1 MPQHRERSGTGADA
15 ETIHIVDAFNQLLSR
30 MKVLDDSRQEFV
42 SNVSHELKTPLT
54 SMKVLADSL
63 LAQPDAP
70 AEMYREFLQDITAE
84 IDRENQIITDLLS
97 LVKMDKKAVDLNVSA
112 VNINELTELICKR
125 LRPIARKKDVEVELT
140 SLRPV
145 VAEVDEVKMTLI
157 ISNLVENAIKYNKEH
172 GSVKITLDAD
182 HQVFTLEVKDTGIG
196 IPQDSLDKIYERFY
210 RVDKSHSREIGGT
223 GLGLA
228 ITKNAVLMHRGSITV
243 SYLEGGAAYFV
254 ADHVK
259 AAKKAAFI
267 HVDYEKAGY
276 TRALDKDCYLAF
288 DKIFTVSDEV
298 REAFLKAYPELPDKT
313 EVFHNILNKEEI
325 VRRAEEGEGFTD
337 GFTGMRL
344 LSVGR
349 LTAQKAFEV
358 SVDAMKRLKDA
369 GKNVRWYVL
378 GEGDQRKKLQE
389 QIDALGLTE
398 DFILYGTV
406 NNPYPFMKQADIYV
420 HASRFEGKSIAIQE
434 AQILGK
440 PMVVSDFSRG
450 VNI

>member
-1 MPQHRERSGTGADA
+1 MIITVYRILFVINTLGQAGA
-15 ETIHIVDAFNQLLSR
+15 ETA
-30 MKVLDDSRQEFV
+30 
-42 SNVSHELKTPLT
+42 
-54 SMKVLADSL
+54 
-63 LAQPDAP
+63 
-70 AEMYREFLQDITAE
+70 
-84 IDRENQIITDLLS
+84 LLS
-97 LVKMDKKAVDLNVSA
+97 LLQMLAREKGEARYEISLYVLTGQGEMASRLPADVRLLNKKYREESVLTAKGRKYLKKTVLKAMFTRATVVKLFPYLVKNTCAMLGK
-112 VNINELTELICKR
+112 KR
-125 LRPIARKKDVEVELT
+125 LLP
-140 SLRPV
+140 
-145 VAEVDEVKMTLI
+145 
-157 ISNLVENAIKYNKEH
+157 
-172 GSVKITLDAD
+172 
-182 HQVFTLEVKDTGIG
+182 
-196 IPQDSLDKIYERFY
+196 DKLLW
-210 RVDKSHSREIGGT
+210 RVLSDGGMV
-223 GLGLA
+223 LPEEYDLA
-228 ITKNAVLMHRGSITV
+228 V

-378 GEGDQRKKLQE
+378 GEGNQRKKLQE
-389 QIDALGLTE
+389 QIDVLGLTE
-398 DFILYGTV
+398 DFILYGAV

-440 PMVVSDFSRG
+440 PMVVSDCSGNREQVCHGRDGLMCGLTPESLAENIMLLLEDEALRG
-450 VNI
+450 KLGAAAAKKNADAAEEIQKLLSMLKG

>member
-1 MPQHRERSGTGADA
+1 MIITVYRILFVINTLGQAGA
-15 ETIHIVDAFNQLLSR
+15 ETA
-30 MKVLDDSRQEFV
+30 
-42 SNVSHELKTPLT
+42 
-54 SMKVLADSL
+54 
-63 LAQPDAP
+63 
-70 AEMYREFLQDITAE
+70 
-84 IDRENQIITDLLS
+84 LLS
-97 LVKMDKKAVDLNVSA
+97 LLQTLAREKGEARYEISLYVLTGQGEMVSRLPADVRLLNKKYREESVLTAKGRKYLKKTVLKAMFTRATVVKLFPYLVKNTCAMLGK
-112 VNINELTELICKR
+112 KR
-125 LRPIARKKDVEVELT
+125 LLP
-140 SLRPV
+140 
-145 VAEVDEVKMTLI
+145 
-157 ISNLVENAIKYNKEH
+157 
-172 GSVKITLDAD
+172 
-182 HQVFTLEVKDTGIG
+182 
-196 IPQDSLDKIYERFY
+196 DKLLW
-210 RVDKSHSREIGGT
+210 RVLSDGGMV
-223 GLGLA
+223 LPEEYDLA
-228 ITKNAVLMHRGSITV
+228 V

-267 HVDYEKAGY
+267 HVDYEKACY

-313 EVFHNILNKEEI
+313 EVFHNILNKGEI

-398 DFILYGTV
+398 DFILYGAV

-440 PMVVSDFSRG
+440 PMVVSDCSGNREQVCHGKDGLMCGLTPDSLAENIMLLLEDEALRG
-450 VNI
+450 KLGAAAAKKNADAAEEIQKLLSMLKG

>member
-1 MPQHRERSGTGADA
+1 MIITVYRILFVINTLGQAGA
-15 ETIHIVDAFNQLLSR
+15 ETA
-30 MKVLDDSRQEFV
+30 
-42 SNVSHELKTPLT
+42 
-54 SMKVLADSL
+54 
-63 LAQPDAP
+63 
-70 AEMYREFLQDITAE
+70 
-84 IDRENQIITDLLS
+84 LLS
-97 LVKMDKKAVDLNVSA
+97 LLQTLAREKGEARYEISLYVLTGQGEMASRLPADVRLLNKKYREESVLTAKGRKYLKKTVLKAMFTRGTVVKLFPYLVKNTCAMLGK
-112 VNINELTELICKR
+112 KR
-125 LRPIARKKDVEVELT
+125 LLP
-140 SLRPV
+140 
-145 VAEVDEVKMTLI
+145 
-157 ISNLVENAIKYNKEH
+157 
-172 GSVKITLDAD
+172 
-182 HQVFTLEVKDTGIG
+182 
-196 IPQDSLDKIYERFY
+196 DKLLW
-210 RVDKSHSREIGGT
+210 RVLSDGGMV
-223 GLGLA
+223 LPEEYDLA
-228 ITKNAVLMHRGSITV
+228 V

-298 REAFLKAYPELPDKT
+298 REAFLKAYPELPEKT

-337 GFTGMRL
+337 GFTGIRL

-358 SVDAMKRLKDA
+358 SVDAMKRLKDV

-398 DFILYGTV
+398 DFILYGAV

-440 PMVVSDFSRG
+440 PMVVSDCSGNREQVCHGKDGLMCGLTPESLAENIMLLLEDEALRG
-450 VNI
+450 KLGAAAAKKNADAAEEIQKLLSMLKG

>member
-1 MPQHRERSGTGADA
+1 MIITVYRILFVINTLGQAGA
-15 ETIHIVDAFNQLLSR
+15 ETA
-30 MKVLDDSRQEFV
+30 
-42 SNVSHELKTPLT
+42 
-54 SMKVLADSL
+54 
-63 LAQPDAP
+63 
-70 AEMYREFLQDITAE
+70 
-84 IDRENQIITDLLS
+84 LLS
-97 LVKMDKKAVDLNVSA
+97 LLQTLAREKGEARYEISLYVLTGQGEMASRLPADVRLLNKKYREESVLTAKGRKYLKKTVLKAMFTRGTVVKLLPYLVKNTCTMLGK
-112 VNINELTELICKR
+112 KR
-125 LRPIARKKDVEVELT
+125 LLP
-140 SLRPV
+140 
-145 VAEVDEVKMTLI
+145 
-157 ISNLVENAIKYNKEH
+157 
-172 GSVKITLDAD
+172 
-182 HQVFTLEVKDTGIG
+182 
-196 IPQDSLDKIYERFY
+196 DKLLW
-210 RVDKSHSREIGGT
+210 RVLSDGGMV
-223 GLGLA
+223 LPEEYDLA
-228 ITKNAVLMHRGSITV
+228 V

-276 TRALDKDCYLAF
+276 TRTLDKDCYLKF

-337 GFTGMRL
+337 GFTGIRL

-398 DFILYGTV
+398 DFILYGAV

-440 PMVVSDFSRG
+440 PMVVSDCSGNREQVCHGRDGLMCGLTPESLAENIMLLLEDEALRG
-450 VNI
+450 KLGAAAAKKNADAAEEIQKLLSMLKG

>member
-1 MPQHRERSGTGADA
+1 MIITVYRILFVINTLGQAGA
-15 ETIHIVDAFNQLLSR
+15 ETA
-30 MKVLDDSRQEFV
+30 
-42 SNVSHELKTPLT
+42 
-54 SMKVLADSL
+54 
-63 LAQPDAP
+63 
-70 AEMYREFLQDITAE
+70 
-84 IDRENQIITDLLS
+84 LLS
-97 LVKMDKKAVDLNVSA
+97 LLQTLAREKGEARYEISLYVLTGQGEMASRLPADVRLLNKKYREESVLTAKGRKYLKKTVLKAMFTRATVVKLFPYLVKNTCAMLGK
-112 VNINELTELICKR
+112 KR
-125 LRPIARKKDVEVELT
+125 LLP
-140 SLRPV
+140 
-145 VAEVDEVKMTLI
+145 
-157 ISNLVENAIKYNKEH
+157 
-172 GSVKITLDAD
+172 
-182 HQVFTLEVKDTGIG
+182 
-196 IPQDSLDKIYERFY
+196 DKLLW
-210 RVDKSHSREIGGT
+210 RVLSDGGMV
-223 GLGLA
+223 LPEEYDLA
-228 ITKNAVLMHRGSITV
+228 V

-298 REAFLKAYPELPDKT
+298 REAFLKAYPELPDKA

-358 SVDAMKRLKDA
+358 SVDSMKRLKDA

-398 DFILYGTV
+398 DFILYGAV

-440 PMVVSDFSRG
+440 PMVVSDCSGNREQVCHG
-450 VNI
+450 KDGLMCGLTPDSLAENIMLLLEDEALRRKLGAAAAKKNADAAEEIQKLLSMLKG

>member
-1 MPQHRERSGTGADA
+1 MIITVYRILFVINTLGQAGA
-15 ETIHIVDAFNQLLSR
+15 ETA
-30 MKVLDDSRQEFV
+30 
-42 SNVSHELKTPLT
+42 
-54 SMKVLADSL
+54 
-63 LAQPDAP
+63 
-70 AEMYREFLQDITAE
+70 
-84 IDRENQIITDLLS
+84 LLS
-97 LVKMDKKAVDLNVSA
+97 LLQTLAREKGEARYEISLYVLTGQGEMASRLPADVRLLNKKYREESVLTAKGRKYLKKTVLKAMFTRGTVVKLFPYLVKNTCAMLGK
-112 VNINELTELICKR
+112 KR
-125 LRPIARKKDVEVELT
+125 LLP
-140 SLRPV
+140 
-145 VAEVDEVKMTLI
+145 
-157 ISNLVENAIKYNKEH
+157 
-172 GSVKITLDAD
+172 
-182 HQVFTLEVKDTGIG
+182 
-196 IPQDSLDKIYERFY
+196 DKLLW
-210 RVDKSHSREIGGT
+210 RVLSDGGMV
-223 GLGLA
+223 LPEEYDLA
-228 ITKNAVLMHRGSITV
+228 V

-267 HVDYEKAGY
+267 HVDYEKTGY

-298 REAFLKAYPELPDKT
+298 REAFLKAYQELPDKT

-389 QIDALGLTE
+389 QIDVLGLTE
-398 DFILYGTV
+398 DFILYGAV

-440 PMVVSDFSRG
+440 PMVVSDCSGNREQVCHGKDGLMCGLTPDSLAENIMLLLEDEALRG
-450 VNI
+450 KLGAAAAKKNADAAEEIQKLLSMLKG

>member
-1 MPQHRERSGTGADA
+1 MIITVYRILFVINTLGQAGA
-15 ETIHIVDAFNQLLSR
+15 ETA
-30 MKVLDDSRQEFV
+30 
-42 SNVSHELKTPLT
+42 
-54 SMKVLADSL
+54 
-63 LAQPDAP
+63 
-70 AEMYREFLQDITAE
+70 
-84 IDRENQIITDLLS
+84 LLS
-97 LVKMDKKAVDLNVSA
+97 LLQTLAREKGEARYEISLYVLTGQGEMASRLPADVRLLNKKYREESVLTAKGRKYLKKTVLKAMFTRATVVKLFPYL
-112 VNINELTELICKR
+112 VNNTCAMLGKKR
-125 LRPIARKKDVEVELT
+125 LLP
-140 SLRPV
+140 
-145 VAEVDEVKMTLI
+145 
-157 ISNLVENAIKYNKEH
+157 
-172 GSVKITLDAD
+172 
-182 HQVFTLEVKDTGIG
+182 
-196 IPQDSLDKIYERFY
+196 DKLLW
-210 RVDKSHSREIGGT
+210 RVLSDGGMV
-223 GLGLA
+223 LPEEYDLA
-228 ITKNAVLMHRGSITV
+228 V

-398 DFILYGTV
+398 DFILYGAV

-440 PMVVSDFSRG
+440 PMVVSDCSGNREQVCHG
-450 VNI
+450 KDGLMCGLTPDSLAENIMLLLEDEALRRKLGAAAAKKNADAAEEIQKLLSMLKG

>member
-1 MPQHRERSGTGADA
+1 MIITVYRILFVINTLGQAGA
-15 ETIHIVDAFNQLLSR
+15 ETA
-30 MKVLDDSRQEFV
+30 
-42 SNVSHELKTPLT
+42 
-54 SMKVLADSL
+54 
-63 LAQPDAP
+63 
-70 AEMYREFLQDITAE
+70 
-84 IDRENQIITDLLS
+84 LLS
-97 LVKMDKKAVDLNVSA
+97 LLQMLAREKGEARYEISLYVLTGQGEMASRLPADVRLLNKKYREESVLTAKGRKYLKKTVLKAMFTRATVVKLFPYLVKNTCAMLGK
-112 VNINELTELICKR
+112 KR
-125 LRPIARKKDVEVELT
+125 LLP
-140 SLRPV
+140 
-145 VAEVDEVKMTLI
+145 
-157 ISNLVENAIKYNKEH
+157 
-172 GSVKITLDAD
+172 
-182 HQVFTLEVKDTGIG
+182 
-196 IPQDSLDKIYERFY
+196 DKLLW
-210 RVDKSHSREIGGT
+210 RVLSDGGMV
-223 GLGLA
+223 LPEEYDLA
-228 ITKNAVLMHRGSITV
+228 V

-325 VRRAEEGEGFTD
+325 VRRAEEGEDFTD

-398 DFILYGTV
+398 DFILYGAV

-440 PMVVSDFSRG
+440 PMVVSDCSGNREQVCHG
-450 VNI
+450 RDGLMCGLTPESLAKNIMLLLEDEVLRRKLGTAAAEKNADAAEEIQKLLSMLKG

>member
-1 MPQHRERSGTGADA
+1 MIITVYRILFVINTLGQAGA
-15 ETIHIVDAFNQLLSR
+15 ETA
-30 MKVLDDSRQEFV
+30 
-42 SNVSHELKTPLT
+42 
-54 SMKVLADSL
+54 
-63 LAQPDAP
+63 
-70 AEMYREFLQDITAE
+70 
-84 IDRENQIITDLLS
+84 LLS
-97 LVKMDKKAVDLNVSA
+97 LLQTLAREKGEARYEISLYVLTGQGEMVSRLPADVRLLNKKYREESVLTAKGRKYLKKTVLKAMFTRATVVKLFPYLVKNTCAMLGK
-112 VNINELTELICKR
+112 KR
-125 LRPIARKKDVEVELT
+125 LLP
-140 SLRPV
+140 
-145 VAEVDEVKMTLI
+145 
-157 ISNLVENAIKYNKEH
+157 
-172 GSVKITLDAD
+172 
-182 HQVFTLEVKDTGIG
+182 
-196 IPQDSLDKIYERFY
+196 DKLLW
-210 RVDKSHSREIGGT
+210 RVLSDGGMV
-223 GLGLA
+223 LPEEYDLA
-228 ITKNAVLMHRGSITV
+228 V

-398 DFILYGTV
+398 DFILYGAV

-440 PMVVSDFSRG
+440 PMVVSDCSGNREQVCHG
-450 VNI
+450 KDGLMCGLTPDSLAENIMLLLEDEALRRKLGAAAAKKNADAAEEIQKLLSMLKG

>member
-1 MPQHRERSGTGADA
+1 MIITVYRILFVINTLGQAGA
-15 ETIHIVDAFNQLLSR
+15 ETA
-30 MKVLDDSRQEFV
+30 
-42 SNVSHELKTPLT
+42 
-54 SMKVLADSL
+54 
-63 LAQPDAP
+63 
-70 AEMYREFLQDITAE
+70 
-84 IDRENQIITDLLS
+84 LLS
-97 LVKMDKKAVDLNVSA
+97 LLQTLAREKGEARYEISLYVLTGQGEMASRLPADVRLLNKKYREESVLTAKGRKYLKKTVLKAMFTRGTVVKLFPYLVKNTCAMLGK
-112 VNINELTELICKR
+112 KR
-125 LRPIARKKDVEVELT
+125 LLP
-140 SLRPV
+140 
-145 VAEVDEVKMTLI
+145 
-157 ISNLVENAIKYNKEH
+157 
-172 GSVKITLDAD
+172 
-182 HQVFTLEVKDTGIG
+182 
-196 IPQDSLDKIYERFY
+196 DKLLW
-210 RVDKSHSREIGGT
+210 RVLSDGGMV
-223 GLGLA
+223 LPEEYDLA
-228 ITKNAVLMHRGSITV
+228 V

-378 GEGDQRKKLQE
+378 GEGDQHKRLQE

-398 DFILYGTV
+398 DFILYGAV

-440 PMVVSDFSRG
+440 PMVVSDCSGNREQVCHGRDGLMCGLTPDSLAENIMLLLEDEALRG
-450 VNI
+450 KLGAAAAKKNADAAEEIQKLLSILKG

>member
-1 MPQHRERSGTGADA
+1 MIITVYRILFVINTLGQAGA
-15 ETIHIVDAFNQLLSR
+15 ETA
-30 MKVLDDSRQEFV
+30 
-42 SNVSHELKTPLT
+42 
-54 SMKVLADSL
+54 
-63 LAQPDAP
+63 
-70 AEMYREFLQDITAE
+70 
-84 IDRENQIITDLLS
+84 LLS
-97 LVKMDKKAVDLNVSA
+97 LLQTLAREKGEARYEISLYVLTGQGEMASRLPADVRLLNKKYREESVLTAKGRKYLKKTVLKAMFTRGTVVKLFPYLVKNTCAMLGK
-112 VNINELTELICKR
+112 KR
-125 LRPIARKKDVEVELT
+125 LLP
-140 SLRPV
+140 
-145 VAEVDEVKMTLI
+145 
-157 ISNLVENAIKYNKEH
+157 
-172 GSVKITLDAD
+172 
-182 HQVFTLEVKDTGIG
+182 
-196 IPQDSLDKIYERFY
+196 DKLLWRILS
-210 RVDKSHSREIGGT
+210 DGGMV
-223 GLGLA
+223 LPEEYDLA
-228 ITKNAVLMHRGSITV
+228 V

-398 DFILYGTV
+398 DFILYGAV

-440 PMVVSDFSRG
+440 PMVVSDCSGNREQVCHG
-450 VNI
+450 KDGLMCGLTPDSLAENIMLLLEDEALRRKLGAAAAKKNADAAEEIQKLLSMLKG

>member
-1 MPQHRERSGTGADA
+1 MIITVYRILFVINTLGQAGA
-15 ETIHIVDAFNQLLSR
+15 ETA
-30 MKVLDDSRQEFV
+30 
-42 SNVSHELKTPLT
+42 
-54 SMKVLADSL
+54 
-63 LAQPDAP
+63 
-70 AEMYREFLQDITAE
+70 
-84 IDRENQIITDLLS
+84 LLS
-97 LVKMDKKAVDLNVSA
+97 LLQTLAREKGEARYEISLYVLTGQGEMVSRLPADVRLLNKKYREESVLTAKGRKYLKKTVLKAMFTRGTVVKLFPYLVKNTCAMLGK
-112 VNINELTELICKR
+112 KR
-125 LRPIARKKDVEVELT
+125 LLP
-140 SLRPV
+140 
-145 VAEVDEVKMTLI
+145 
-157 ISNLVENAIKYNKEH
+157 
-172 GSVKITLDAD
+172 
-182 HQVFTLEVKDTGIG
+182 
-196 IPQDSLDKIYERFY
+196 DKLLW
-210 RVDKSHSREIGGT
+210 RVLSDGGMV
-223 GLGLA
+223 LPEEYDLA
-228 ITKNAVLMHRGSITV
+228 V

-398 DFILYGTV
+398 DFILYGAV

-440 PMVVSDFSRG
+440 PMVVSDCSGNREQVCHGKDGLMCGLTPDSLAENIMLLLEDETLRG
-450 VNI
+450 KLGAAAAKKNANAAEEIQKLLSMLKG

>member
-1 MPQHRERSGTGADA
+1 MTAKVYKILFVINTLGQAGA
-15 ETIHIVDAFNQLLSR
+15 ETA
-30 MKVLDDSRQEFV
+30 
-42 SNVSHELKTPLT
+42 
-54 SMKVLADSL
+54 
-63 LAQPDAP
+63 
-70 AEMYREFLQDITAE
+70 
-84 IDRENQIITDLLS
+84 LLS
-97 LVKMDKKAVDLNVSA
+97 LLQTLAREKGEARYEISLYVLTGQGEMASRLPKNVRLLNKEYREESVLTAKGRKYLKKTVLKAMFTRGTVVKLFPYLVKNTCTMLGK
-112 VNINELTELICKR
+112 KR
-125 LRPIARKKDVEVELT
+125 LLP
-140 SLRPV
+140 
-145 VAEVDEVKMTLI
+145 
-157 ISNLVENAIKYNKEH
+157 
-172 GSVKITLDAD
+172 
-182 HQVFTLEVKDTGIG
+182 
-196 IPQDSLDKIYERFY
+196 DKLLW
-210 RVDKSHSREIGGT
+210 RVLSDGGMV
-223 GLGLA
+223 LPEEYDLA
-228 ITKNAVLMHRGSITV
+228 V

-276 TRALDKDCYLAF
+276 TRALDKDCYLVF

-325 VRRAEEGEGFTD
+325 VRRAGEGGGFTD
-337 GFTGMRL
+337 GFAGIRL

-398 DFILYGTV
+398 DFILYGAV

-440 PMVVSDFSRG
+440 PMVVSDCSGNREQVCRG
-450 VNI
+450 EDGLMCDLTPESLAENITLLLDDEALRRKLGAAAAEKNADAAEEIQKLLSMLKG

>member
-1 MPQHRERSGTGADA
+1 MIITVYRILFVINTLGQAGA
-15 ETIHIVDAFNQLLSR
+15 ETA
-30 MKVLDDSRQEFV
+30 
-42 SNVSHELKTPLT
+42 
-54 SMKVLADSL
+54 
-63 LAQPDAP
+63 
-70 AEMYREFLQDITAE
+70 
-84 IDRENQIITDLLS
+84 LLS
-97 LVKMDKKAVDLNVSA
+97 LLQTLAREKGEARYEISLYVLTGQGEMVSRLPADVRLLNKKYREESVLTAKGRKYLKKTVLKAMFTRGTVVKLFPYLVKNTCAMLGK
-112 VNINELTELICKR
+112 KR
-125 LRPIARKKDVEVELT
+125 LLP
-140 SLRPV
+140 
-145 VAEVDEVKMTLI
+145 
-157 ISNLVENAIKYNKEH
+157 
-172 GSVKITLDAD
+172 
-182 HQVFTLEVKDTGIG
+182 
-196 IPQDSLDKIYERFY
+196 DKLLW
-210 RVDKSHSREIGGT
+210 RVLSDGGMV
-223 GLGLA
+223 LPEEYDLA
-228 ITKNAVLMHRGSITV
+228 V

-398 DFILYGTV
+398 DFILYGAV
-406 NNPYPFMKQADIYV
+406 KNPYPFMKQADIYV

-440 PMVVSDFSRG
+440 PMVVSDCSGNREQVCHG
-450 VNI
+450 KDGLMCGLTPDSLAENIMLLLEDEALRRKLGAAAAKKNADAAEEIQKLLSMLKG

>member
-1 MPQHRERSGTGADA
+1 MIITPYRILFVINTLGQAGA
-15 ETIHIVDAFNQLLSR
+15 ETA
-30 MKVLDDSRQEFV
+30 
-42 SNVSHELKTPLT
+42 
-54 SMKVLADSL
+54 
-63 LAQPDAP
+63 
-70 AEMYREFLQDITAE
+70 
-84 IDRENQIITDLLS
+84 LLS
-97 LVKMDKKAVDLNVSA
+97 LLQTLAREKGEARYEISLYVLTGQGEMASRLPADVRLLNKKYREESVLTAKGRKYLKKTVLKAMFTRGTVVKLFPYLVKNTCAMLGK
-112 VNINELTELICKR
+112 KR
-125 LRPIARKKDVEVELT
+125 LLP
-140 SLRPV
+140 
-145 VAEVDEVKMTLI
+145 
-157 ISNLVENAIKYNKEH
+157 
-172 GSVKITLDAD
+172 
-182 HQVFTLEVKDTGIG
+182 
-196 IPQDSLDKIYERFY
+196 DKLLW
-210 RVDKSHSREIGGT
+210 RVLSDGGMV
-223 GLGLA
+223 LPEEYDLA
-228 ITKNAVLMHRGSITV
+228 V

-298 REAFLKAYPELPDKT
+298 REAFLKAYPELPEKT

-337 GFTGMRL
+337 GFTGTRL

-389 QIDALGLTE
+389 QIDALRLTE
-398 DFILYGTV
+398 DFILYGAV

-440 PMVVSDFSRG
+440 PMVVSDCSGNREQVCHGKDGLMCGLTPESLAENIMLLLEDEALRG
-450 VNI
+450 KLGAAAAKKNADAAEEIQKLLSMLKG

>member
-1 MPQHRERSGTGADA
+1 MIITVYRILFVINTLGQAGA
-15 ETIHIVDAFNQLLSR
+15 ETA
-30 MKVLDDSRQEFV
+30 
-42 SNVSHELKTPLT
+42 
-54 SMKVLADSL
+54 
-63 LAQPDAP
+63 
-70 AEMYREFLQDITAE
+70 
-84 IDRENQIITDLLS
+84 LLS
-97 LVKMDKKAVDLNVSA
+97 LLQTLAREKGEARYEISLYVLTGQGEMVSRLPADVRLLNKKYREESVLTAKGRKYLKKTVLKAMFTRATVVKLFPYLVKNTCAMLGK
-112 VNINELTELICKR
+112 KR
-125 LRPIARKKDVEVELT
+125 LLP
-140 SLRPV
+140 
-145 VAEVDEVKMTLI
+145 
-157 ISNLVENAIKYNKEH
+157 
-172 GSVKITLDAD
+172 
-182 HQVFTLEVKDTGIG
+182 
-196 IPQDSLDKIYERFY
+196 DKLLW
-210 RVDKSHSREIGGT
+210 RVLSDGGMV
-223 GLGLA
+223 LPEEYDLA
-228 ITKNAVLMHRGSITV
+228 V

-288 DKIFTVSDEV
+288 DKIFTISDEV

-358 SVDAMKRLKDA
+358 SVDSMKRLKDA

-398 DFILYGTV
+398 DFILYGAV

-440 PMVVSDFSRG
+440 PMVVSDCSGNREQVCHG
-450 VNI
+450 KDGLMCGLTPDSLAENIMLLLEDEALRRKLGAAAAKKNADAAEEIQKLLSMLKG

>member
-1 MPQHRERSGTGADA
+1 MIITVYRILFVINTLGQAGA
-15 ETIHIVDAFNQLLSR
+15 ETA
-30 MKVLDDSRQEFV
+30 
-42 SNVSHELKTPLT
+42 
-54 SMKVLADSL
+54 
-63 LAQPDAP
+63 
-70 AEMYREFLQDITAE
+70 
-84 IDRENQIITDLLS
+84 LLS
-97 LVKMDKKAVDLNVSA
+97 LLQTLAKEKGEVRYEISLYVLTGQGEMASRLPADVRLLNKKYREESVLTAKGRKYLKKTVLKAMFTRGTVVKLFPYLVKNTCAMLGK
-112 VNINELTELICKR
+112 KR
-125 LRPIARKKDVEVELT
+125 LLP
-140 SLRPV
+140 
-145 VAEVDEVKMTLI
+145 
-157 ISNLVENAIKYNKEH
+157 
-172 GSVKITLDAD
+172 
-182 HQVFTLEVKDTGIG
+182 
-196 IPQDSLDKIYERFY
+196 DKLLW
-210 RVDKSHSREIGGT
+210 RVLSDGGMV
-223 GLGLA
+223 LPEEYDLA
-228 ITKNAVLMHRGSITV
+228 V

-276 TRALDKDCYLAF
+276 TRTLDKDCYLKF

-298 REAFLKAYPELPDKT
+298 REAFLKAYPELPEKT

-337 GFTGMRL
+337 GFTGIRL

-398 DFILYGTV
+398 DFILYGAV

-440 PMVVSDFSRG
+440 PMVVSDCSGNREQVRHGKDGLMCGLTPDSLAENITLLLEDEVLRG
-450 VNI
+450 KLGAAAAKKNTDAAEEMQKLLSMLKG

>member
-1 MPQHRERSGTGADA
+1 MIITVYRILFVINTLGQAGA
-15 ETIHIVDAFNQLLSR
+15 ETA
-30 MKVLDDSRQEFV
+30 
-42 SNVSHELKTPLT
+42 
-54 SMKVLADSL
+54 
-63 LAQPDAP
+63 
-70 AEMYREFLQDITAE
+70 
-84 IDRENQIITDLLS
+84 LLS
-97 LVKMDKKAVDLNVSA
+97 LLQTLAREKGEARYEISLYVLTGQGEMVSRLPADVRLLNKKYREESVLTAKGRKYLKKTVLKAMSTRATVVKLFPYLVKNTCAMLGK
-112 VNINELTELICKR
+112 KR
-125 LRPIARKKDVEVELT
+125 LLP
-140 SLRPV
+140 
-145 VAEVDEVKMTLI
+145 
-157 ISNLVENAIKYNKEH
+157 
-172 GSVKITLDAD
+172 
-182 HQVFTLEVKDTGIG
+182 
-196 IPQDSLDKIYERFY
+196 DKLLW
-210 RVDKSHSREIGGT
+210 RVLSDGGMV
-223 GLGLA
+223 LPEEYDLA
-228 ITKNAVLMHRGSITV
+228 V

-389 QIDALGLTE
+389 QIDVLGLTE
-398 DFILYGTV
+398 DFILYGAV

-440 PMVVSDFSRG
+440 PMVVSDCSGNREQVCHGRDGLMCGLTPESLAENIMLLLEDEALRG
-450 VNI
+450 KLGAAAAKKNADAAEEIQKLLSMLKG

>member
-1 MPQHRERSGTGADA
+1 MIITVYRILFVINTLGQAGA
-15 ETIHIVDAFNQLLSR
+15 ETA
-30 MKVLDDSRQEFV
+30 
-42 SNVSHELKTPLT
+42 
-54 SMKVLADSL
+54 
-63 LAQPDAP
+63 
-70 AEMYREFLQDITAE
+70 
-84 IDRENQIITDLLS
+84 LLS
-97 LVKMDKKAVDLNVSA
+97 LLQTLAREKGEARYEISLYVLTGQGEMVSRLPADVRLLNKKYREESVLTAKGRKYLKKTVLKAMFTRGTVVKLFPYLVKNTCAMLGK
-112 VNINELTELICKR
+112 KR
-125 LRPIARKKDVEVELT
+125 LLP
-140 SLRPV
+140 
-145 VAEVDEVKMTLI
+145 
-157 ISNLVENAIKYNKEH
+157 
-172 GSVKITLDAD
+172 
-182 HQVFTLEVKDTGIG
+182 
-196 IPQDSLDKIYERFY
+196 DKLLW
-210 RVDKSHSREIGGT
+210 RVLSDGGMV
-223 GLGLA
+223 LPEEYDLA
-228 ITKNAVLMHRGSITV
+228 V

-398 DFILYGTV
+398 DFILYGAV

-440 PMVVSDFSRG
+440 PMVVSDCSGNREQVCHG
-450 VNI
+450 RDGLMCGLTPDSLAENIMLLLEDEALRRKLGAAAAKKNADAAEEIQKLLSMLKG

>member
-1 MPQHRERSGTGADA
+1 MIITVYRILFVINTLGQAGA
-15 ETIHIVDAFNQLLSR
+15 ETA
-30 MKVLDDSRQEFV
+30 
-42 SNVSHELKTPLT
+42 
-54 SMKVLADSL
+54 
-63 LAQPDAP
+63 
-70 AEMYREFLQDITAE
+70 
-84 IDRENQIITDLLS
+84 LLS
-97 LVKMDKKAVDLNVSA
+97 LLQTLAREKGEARYEISLYVLTGQGEMASRLPADVRLLNKKYREESVLTAKGRKYLKKTVLKAMFTRGTVVKLFPYLVKNTCAMLGK
-112 VNINELTELICKR
+112 KR
-125 LRPIARKKDVEVELT
+125 LLP
-140 SLRPV
+140 
-145 VAEVDEVKMTLI
+145 
-157 ISNLVENAIKYNKEH
+157 
-172 GSVKITLDAD
+172 
-182 HQVFTLEVKDTGIG
+182 
-196 IPQDSLDKIYERFY
+196 DKLLW
-210 RVDKSHSREIGGT
+210 RVLSDGGMV
-223 GLGLA
+223 LPEEYDLA
-228 ITKNAVLMHRGSITV
+228 V

-440 PMVVSDFSRG
+440 PMVVSDCSGNREQVCHG
-450 VNI
+450 KDGLMCGLTPDSLAENIMLLLEDEALRRKLGAAAAKKNADAAEEIQKLLSMLKG

>member
-1 MPQHRERSGTGADA
+1 MIITVYRILFVINTLGQAGA
-15 ETIHIVDAFNQLLSR
+15 ETA
-30 MKVLDDSRQEFV
+30 
-42 SNVSHELKTPLT
+42 
-54 SMKVLADSL
+54 
-63 LAQPDAP
+63 
-70 AEMYREFLQDITAE
+70 
-84 IDRENQIITDLLS
+84 LLS
-97 LVKMDKKAVDLNVSA
+97 LLQTLAREKGEARYEISLYVLTGQGEMASRLPADVRLLNKKYREESVLTAKGRKYLKKTVLKAMFTRGTVVKLFPYLVKNTCAMLGK
-112 VNINELTELICKR
+112 KR
-125 LRPIARKKDVEVELT
+125 LLP
-140 SLRPV
+140 
-145 VAEVDEVKMTLI
+145 
-157 ISNLVENAIKYNKEH
+157 
-172 GSVKITLDAD
+172 
-182 HQVFTLEVKDTGIG
+182 
-196 IPQDSLDKIYERFY
+196 DKLLW
-210 RVDKSHSREIGGT
+210 RVLSDGGMV
-223 GLGLA
+223 LPEEYDLA
-228 ITKNAVLMHRGSITV
+228 V

-298 REAFLKAYPELPDKT
+298 REAFLKAYPELPEKT

-337 GFTGMRL
+337 GFTGIRL

-398 DFILYGTV
+398 DFILYGAV

-440 PMVVSDFSRG
+440 PMVVSDCSGNREQVCHGKDGLMCGLTPESLAENIMLLLEDEALRG
-450 VNI
+450 KLGAAAAKKNADAAEEIQKLLSMLKG

>member
-1 MPQHRERSGTGADA
+1 MIITVYRILFVINTLGQAGA
-15 ETIHIVDAFNQLLSR
+15 ETA
-30 MKVLDDSRQEFV
+30 
-42 SNVSHELKTPLT
+42 
-54 SMKVLADSL
+54 
-63 LAQPDAP
+63 
-70 AEMYREFLQDITAE
+70 
-84 IDRENQIITDLLS
+84 LLS
-97 LVKMDKKAVDLNVSA
+97 LLQTLAREKGEARYEISLYVLTGQGEMVSRLPADVRLLNKKYREESVLTAKGRKYLKKTVLKAMFTRGTVVKLFPYLVKNTCAMLGK
-112 VNINELTELICKR
+112 KR
-125 LRPIARKKDVEVELT
+125 LLP
-140 SLRPV
+140 
-145 VAEVDEVKMTLI
+145 
-157 ISNLVENAIKYNKEH
+157 
-172 GSVKITLDAD
+172 
-182 HQVFTLEVKDTGIG
+182 
-196 IPQDSLDKIYERFY
+196 DKLLWC
-210 RVDKSHSREIGGT
+210 VLSDGGMV
-223 GLGLA
+223 LPEEYDLA
-228 ITKNAVLMHRGSITV
+228 V

-288 DKIFTVSDEV
+288 DKIFTISDEV

-358 SVDAMKRLKDA
+358 SVDSMKRLKDA

-398 DFILYGTV
+398 DFILYGAV

-440 PMVVSDFSRG
+440 PMVVSDCSGNREQVCHG
-450 VNI
+450 KDGLMCGLTPDSLAENIMLLLEDEALRRKLGAAAAKKNADAAEEIQKLLSMLKG

>member
-1 MPQHRERSGTGADA
+1 MIITVYRILFVINTLGQAGA
-15 ETIHIVDAFNQLLSR
+15 ETA
-30 MKVLDDSRQEFV
+30 
-42 SNVSHELKTPLT
+42 
-54 SMKVLADSL
+54 
-63 LAQPDAP
+63 
-70 AEMYREFLQDITAE
+70 
-84 IDRENQIITDLLS
+84 LLS
-97 LVKMDKKAVDLNVSA
+97 LLQTLAREKGEARYEISLYVLTGQGEMASRLPADVRLLNKKYREESVLTAKGRKYLKKTVLKAMFTRGTVVKLFPYLVKNTCAMLGK
-112 VNINELTELICKR
+112 KR
-125 LRPIARKKDVEVELT
+125 LLP
-140 SLRPV
+140 
-145 VAEVDEVKMTLI
+145 
-157 ISNLVENAIKYNKEH
+157 
-172 GSVKITLDAD
+172 
-182 HQVFTLEVKDTGIG
+182 
-196 IPQDSLDKIYERFY
+196 DKLLW
-210 RVDKSHSREIGGT
+210 RVLSDGGMV
-223 GLGLA
+223 LPEEYDLA
-228 ITKNAVLMHRGSITV
+228 V

-298 REAFLKAYPELPDKT
+298 REAFLKAYPELPEKT

-337 GFTGMRL
+337 GFTGIRL

-389 QIDALGLTE
+389 QIDTLGLTE
-398 DFILYGTV
+398 DFILYGAV

-440 PMVVSDFSRG
+440 PMVVSDCSGNREQVCHG
-450 VNI
+450 KDGLMCGLTPESLAENIMLLLEDEALRRKLGTAAAEKNADAAEEIQKLLSMLKG

>member
-1 MPQHRERSGTGADA
+1 MIITVYRILFVINTLGQAGA
-15 ETIHIVDAFNQLLSR
+15 ETA
-30 MKVLDDSRQEFV
+30 
-42 SNVSHELKTPLT
+42 
-54 SMKVLADSL
+54 
-63 LAQPDAP
+63 
-70 AEMYREFLQDITAE
+70 
-84 IDRENQIITDLLS
+84 LLS
-97 LVKMDKKAVDLNVSA
+97 LLQTLAREKGEARYEISLYVLTGQGEMASRLPADVRLLNKKYREESVLTAKGRKYLKKTVLKAMFTRGTVVKLFPYLVKNTCAMLGK
-112 VNINELTELICKR
+112 KR
-125 LRPIARKKDVEVELT
+125 LLP
-140 SLRPV
+140 
-145 VAEVDEVKMTLI
+145 
-157 ISNLVENAIKYNKEH
+157 
-172 GSVKITLDAD
+172 
-182 HQVFTLEVKDTGIG
+182 
-196 IPQDSLDKIYERFY
+196 DKLLW
-210 RVDKSHSREIGGT
+210 RVLSDGGMV
-223 GLGLA
+223 LPEEYDLA
-228 ITKNAVLMHRGSITV
+228 V

-276 TRALDKDCYLAF
+276 TRTLDKDCYLKF

-337 GFTGMRL
+337 GFTGIRL

-398 DFILYGTV
+398 DFILYGAV

-440 PMVVSDFSRG
+440 PMVVSDCSGNREQVRHGKDGLMCGLTPESLAENIMLLLEDEALRG
-450 VNI
+450 KLGAAAAKKNADAAEEIQKLLSMLKG

>member
-1 MPQHRERSGTGADA
+1 MIITVYRILFVINTLGQAGA
-15 ETIHIVDAFNQLLSR
+15 ETA
-30 MKVLDDSRQEFV
+30 
-42 SNVSHELKTPLT
+42 
-54 SMKVLADSL
+54 
-63 LAQPDAP
+63 
-70 AEMYREFLQDITAE
+70 
-84 IDRENQIITDLLS
+84 LLS
-97 LVKMDKKAVDLNVSA
+97 LLQTLAREKGEARYEISLYVLTGQGEMASRLPADVRLLNKKYREESVLTAKGRKYLKKTVLKAMFTRATVVKLFPYLVKNTCAMLGK
-112 VNINELTELICKR
+112 KR
-125 LRPIARKKDVEVELT
+125 LLP
-140 SLRPV
+140 
-145 VAEVDEVKMTLI
+145 
-157 ISNLVENAIKYNKEH
+157 
-172 GSVKITLDAD
+172 
-182 HQVFTLEVKDTGIG
+182 
-196 IPQDSLDKIYERFY
+196 DKLLW
-210 RVDKSHSREIGGT
+210 RVLSDGGMV
-223 GLGLA
+223 LPEEYDLA
-228 ITKNAVLMHRGSITV
+228 V

-389 QIDALGLTE
+389 QIDVLGLTE
-398 DFILYGTV
+398 DFILYGAV

-440 PMVVSDFSRG
+440 PMVVSDCSGNREQVCHGKDGLMCGLTPDSLAENIMLLLEDEALRG
-450 VNI
+450 KLGAAAAKKNADAAEEIQKLLSMLKG

>member
-1 MPQHRERSGTGADA
+1 MIITVYR
-15 ETIHIVDAFNQLLSR
+15 IL
-30 MKVLDDSRQEFV
+30 FV
-42 SNVSHELKTPLT
+42 INTLGQ
-54 SMKVLADSL
+54 AG
-63 LAQPDAP
+63 
-70 AEMYREFLQDITAE
+70 AEMA
-84 IDRENQIITDLLS
+84 LLS
-97 LVKMDKKAVDLNVSA
+97 LLQTLAREKGEARYEISLYVLTGQGEMASRLPADVRLLNKKYREESVLTAKGRKYLKKTVLKAMFTRGTVVKLFPYLVKNTCAMLGK
-112 VNINELTELICKR
+112 KR
-125 LRPIARKKDVEVELT
+125 LLP
-140 SLRPV
+140 
-145 VAEVDEVKMTLI
+145 
-157 ISNLVENAIKYNKEH
+157 
-172 GSVKITLDAD
+172 
-182 HQVFTLEVKDTGIG
+182 
-196 IPQDSLDKIYERFY
+196 DKLLW
-210 RVDKSHSREIGGT
+210 RVLSDGGMV
-223 GLGLA
+223 LPEEYDLA
-228 ITKNAVLMHRGSITV
+228 V

-298 REAFLKAYPELPDKT
+298 REAFLKAYPELPEKT

-337 GFTGMRL
+337 GFTGIRL

-358 SVDAMKRLKDA
+358 SVDAMKRLNDA

-389 QIDALGLTE
+389 QIDTLGLTE
-398 DFILYGTV
+398 DFILYGAV

-440 PMVVSDFSRG
+440 PMVVSDCSGNREQVCHG
-450 VNI
+450 KDGLMCGLTPESLAENIMLLLEDEALRRKLGTAAAEKNADAAEEIQKLLSMLKG

>member
-1 MPQHRERSGTGADA
+1 MIITVYRILFVINTLGQAGA
-15 ETIHIVDAFNQLLSR
+15 ETA
-30 MKVLDDSRQEFV
+30 
-42 SNVSHELKTPLT
+42 
-54 SMKVLADSL
+54 
-63 LAQPDAP
+63 
-70 AEMYREFLQDITAE
+70 
-84 IDRENQIITDLLS
+84 LLS
-97 LVKMDKKAVDLNVSA
+97 LLQTLAREKGEARYEISLYVLTGQGEMASRLPADVRLLNKKYREESVLTAKGRKYLKKTVLKAMFTRGTVVKLFPYLVKNTCAMLGK
-112 VNINELTELICKR
+112 KR
-125 LRPIARKKDVEVELT
+125 LLP
-140 SLRPV
+140 
-145 VAEVDEVKMTLI
+145 
-157 ISNLVENAIKYNKEH
+157 
-172 GSVKITLDAD
+172 
-182 HQVFTLEVKDTGIG
+182 
-196 IPQDSLDKIYERFY
+196 DKLLW
-210 RVDKSHSREIGGT
+210 RVLSDGGMV
-223 GLGLA
+223 LPEEYDLA
-228 ITKNAVLMHRGSITV
+228 V

-378 GEGDQRKKLQE
+378 GEGGQRKKLQE

-398 DFILYGTV
+398 DFILYGAV

-440 PMVVSDFSRG
+440 PMVVSDCSGNREQVCHGRDGLMCGLTPDSLAENIMLLLEDEALRG
-450 VNI
+450 KSGAAAAKKNADAAEEIQKLLSMLKG

>member
-1 MPQHRERSGTGADA
+1 MIITVYRILFVINTLGQAGA
-15 ETIHIVDAFNQLLSR
+15 ETA
-30 MKVLDDSRQEFV
+30 
-42 SNVSHELKTPLT
+42 
-54 SMKVLADSL
+54 
-63 LAQPDAP
+63 
-70 AEMYREFLQDITAE
+70 
-84 IDRENQIITDLLS
+84 LLS
-97 LVKMDKKAVDLNVSA
+97 LLQTLAREKGEARYEISLYVLTGQGEMASRLPADVRLLNKKYREESVLTAKGRKYLKKTVLKAMFTRGTVVKLFPYLVKNTCAMLGK
-112 VNINELTELICKR
+112 KR
-125 LRPIARKKDVEVELT
+125 LLP
-140 SLRPV
+140 
-145 VAEVDEVKMTLI
+145 
-157 ISNLVENAIKYNKEH
+157 
-172 GSVKITLDAD
+172 
-182 HQVFTLEVKDTGIG
+182 
-196 IPQDSLDKIYERFY
+196 DKLLW
-210 RVDKSHSREIGGT
+210 RVLSDGGMV
-223 GLGLA
+223 LPEEYDLA
-228 ITKNAVLMHRGSITV
+228 V

-298 REAFLKAYPELPDKT
+298 REAFLKAYPELPEKT

-337 GFTGMRL
+337 GFTGIRL

-398 DFILYGTV
+398 DFILYGAV

-440 PMVVSDFSRG
+440 PMVVSDCSGNREQVRHGKDGLMCGLTPDSLAENITLLLEDEALRG
-450 VNI
+450 KLGAAAAKKNTDAAEEMQKLLSMLKG

>member
-1 MPQHRERSGTGADA
+1 MIAKVYKILFVINTLGQAGA
-15 ETIHIVDAFNQLLSR
+15 ETA
-30 MKVLDDSRQEFV
+30 
-42 SNVSHELKTPLT
+42 
-54 SMKVLADSL
+54 
-63 LAQPDAP
+63 
-70 AEMYREFLQDITAE
+70 
-84 IDRENQIITDLLS
+84 LLS
-97 LVKMDKKAVDLNVSA
+97 LLQTLAREKGEARYEIFLYVLTGQGEMASRLPENVRLLNKGYREESVLTAKGRKYLKKTVLKAMFTRGTIVKLFPYLVKNTCAMLGK
-112 VNINELTELICKR
+112 KR
-125 LRPIARKKDVEVELT
+125 LLP
-140 SLRPV
+140 
-145 VAEVDEVKMTLI
+145 
-157 ISNLVENAIKYNKEH
+157 
-172 GSVKITLDAD
+172 
-182 HQVFTLEVKDTGIG
+182 
-196 IPQDSLDKIYERFY
+196 DKLLW
-210 RVDKSHSREIGGT
+210 RVLSDGGMV
-223 GLGLA
+223 LPEEYDLA
-228 ITKNAVLMHRGSITV
+228 V
-243 SYLEGGAAYFV
+243 SYLEGGAAYFM

-325 VRRAEEGEGFTD
+325 VRRAGEGGGFAD
-337 GFTGMRL
+337 GFTGIRL

-398 DFILYGTV
+398 DFILYGAV

-440 PMVVSDFSRG
+440 PMVVSDCSGNREQVCRG
-450 VNI
+450 EDGLMCDLTPESLAENITLLLDDEALRRKLGAAAAEKNADAAEEIQKLLSMLKG

>member
-1 MPQHRERSGTGADA
+1 MIITVYRILFVINTLGQAGA
-15 ETIHIVDAFNQLLSR
+15 ETA
-30 MKVLDDSRQEFV
+30 
-42 SNVSHELKTPLT
+42 
-54 SMKVLADSL
+54 
-63 LAQPDAP
+63 
-70 AEMYREFLQDITAE
+70 
-84 IDRENQIITDLLS
+84 LLS
-97 LVKMDKKAVDLNVSA
+97 LLQTLAREKGEARYEISLYVLTGQGEMASRLPADVRLLNKKYREESVLTAKGRKYLKKTVLKAMFTRGTVVKLFPYLVKNTCAMLGK
-112 VNINELTELICKR
+112 KR
-125 LRPIARKKDVEVELT
+125 LLP
-140 SLRPV
+140 
-145 VAEVDEVKMTLI
+145 
-157 ISNLVENAIKYNKEH
+157 
-172 GSVKITLDAD
+172 
-182 HQVFTLEVKDTGIG
+182 
-196 IPQDSLDKIYERFY
+196 DKLLW
-210 RVDKSHSREIGGT
+210 RVLSDGGMV
-223 GLGLA
+223 LPEEYDLA
-228 ITKNAVLMHRGSITV
+228 V

-398 DFILYGTV
+398 DFILYGAV

-440 PMVVSDFSRG
+440 PMVVSDCSGNREQVCHG
-450 VNI
+450 RDGLMCGLTPDSLAENIMLLLEDEALRRKLGAAAAKKNADAAEEIQKLLSMLKG

>member
-1 MPQHRERSGTGADA
+1 MIITVYRILFVINTLGQAGA
-15 ETIHIVDAFNQLLSR
+15 ETA
-30 MKVLDDSRQEFV
+30 
-42 SNVSHELKTPLT
+42 
-54 SMKVLADSL
+54 
-63 LAQPDAP
+63 
-70 AEMYREFLQDITAE
+70 
-84 IDRENQIITDLLS
+84 LLS
-97 LVKMDKKAVDLNVSA
+97 LLQTLAREKGEARYEISLYVLTGQGEMASRLPADVRLLNKKYREESVLTAKGRKYLKKTVLKAMFTRATVVKLFPYLVKNTCAMLGK
-112 VNINELTELICKR
+112 KR
-125 LRPIARKKDVEVELT
+125 LLP
-140 SLRPV
+140 
-145 VAEVDEVKMTLI
+145 
-157 ISNLVENAIKYNKEH
+157 
-172 GSVKITLDAD
+172 
-182 HQVFTLEVKDTGIG
+182 
-196 IPQDSLDKIYERFY
+196 DKLLW
-210 RVDKSHSREIGGT
+210 RVLSDGGMV
-223 GLGLA
+223 LPEEYDLA
-228 ITKNAVLMHRGSITV
+228 V

-358 SVDAMKRLKDA
+358 SVDAMKRLKNA

-398 DFILYGTV
+398 DFILYGAV

-440 PMVVSDFSRG
+440 PMVVSDCSGNREQVCHGKDGLMCGLTPDSLAENIMLLLEDEALRG
-450 VNI
+450 KLGAAAAKKNADAAEEIQKLLSMLKG

>member
-1 MPQHRERSGTGADA
+1 MIITVYRILFVINTLGQAGA
-15 ETIHIVDAFNQLLSR
+15 ETA
-30 MKVLDDSRQEFV
+30 
-42 SNVSHELKTPLT
+42 
-54 SMKVLADSL
+54 
-63 LAQPDAP
+63 
-70 AEMYREFLQDITAE
+70 
-84 IDRENQIITDLLS
+84 LLS
-97 LVKMDKKAVDLNVSA
+97 LLQTLAREKGEARYEISLYVLTGQGEMASRLPADVRLLNKKYREESVLTAKGRKYLKKTVLKAMFTRGTVVKLFPYLVKNTCAMLGK
-112 VNINELTELICKR
+112 KR
-125 LRPIARKKDVEVELT
+125 LLP
-140 SLRPV
+140 
-145 VAEVDEVKMTLI
+145 
-157 ISNLVENAIKYNKEH
+157 
-172 GSVKITLDAD
+172 
-182 HQVFTLEVKDTGIG
+182 
-196 IPQDSLDKIYERFY
+196 DKLLW
-210 RVDKSHSREIGGT
+210 RVLSDGGMV
-223 GLGLA
+223 LPEEYDLA
-228 ITKNAVLMHRGSITV
+228 V

-288 DKIFTVSDEV
+288 DKIFTVSGEV

-389 QIDALGLTE
+389 QIDVLGLTE
-398 DFILYGTV
+398 DFILYGAV

-440 PMVVSDFSRG
+440 PMVVSDCSGNREQVCHGRDGLMCGLTPDSLAENIMLLLEDEALRG
-450 VNI
+450 KLGAAAAKKNADAAEEIQKLLSMLKG

>member
-1 MPQHRERSGTGADA
+1 MIITVYRILFVINTLGQAGA
-15 ETIHIVDAFNQLLSR
+15 ETA
-30 MKVLDDSRQEFV
+30 
-42 SNVSHELKTPLT
+42 
-54 SMKVLADSL
+54 
-63 LAQPDAP
+63 
-70 AEMYREFLQDITAE
+70 
-84 IDRENQIITDLLS
+84 LLS
-97 LVKMDKKAVDLNVSA
+97 LLQTLAREKGEARYEISLYVLTGQGEMASRLPADVRLLNKKYREESVLTAKGRKYLKKTVLKAMFTRGTVVKLFPYLAKNTCAMLGK
-112 VNINELTELICKR
+112 KR
-125 LRPIARKKDVEVELT
+125 LLP
-140 SLRPV
+140 
-145 VAEVDEVKMTLI
+145 
-157 ISNLVENAIKYNKEH
+157 
-172 GSVKITLDAD
+172 
-182 HQVFTLEVKDTGIG
+182 
-196 IPQDSLDKIYERFY
+196 DKLLW
-210 RVDKSHSREIGGT
+210 RVLSDGGMV
-223 GLGLA
+223 LPEEYDLA
-228 ITKNAVLMHRGSITV
+228 V

-398 DFILYGTV
+398 DFILYGAV

-440 PMVVSDFSRG
+440 PMVVSDCSGNREQVCHG
-450 VNI
+450 KDGLMCGLTPDSLAENIMLLLEDEALRRKLGAAAAKKNADAAEEIQKLLSMLKG

>member
-1 MPQHRERSGTGADA
+1 MIITVYRILFVINTLGQAGA
-15 ETIHIVDAFNQLLSR
+15 ETA
-30 MKVLDDSRQEFV
+30 
-42 SNVSHELKTPLT
+42 
-54 SMKVLADSL
+54 
-63 LAQPDAP
+63 
-70 AEMYREFLQDITAE
+70 
-84 IDRENQIITDLLS
+84 LLS
-97 LVKMDKKAVDLNVSA
+97 LLQTLAREKGEARYEISLYVLTGQGEMVSRLPADVRLLNKKYREESVLTAKGRKYLKKTVLKAMFTRATVVKLFPYLVKNTCAMLGK
-112 VNINELTELICKR
+112 KR
-125 LRPIARKKDVEVELT
+125 LLP
-140 SLRPV
+140 
-145 VAEVDEVKMTLI
+145 
-157 ISNLVENAIKYNKEH
+157 
-172 GSVKITLDAD
+172 
-182 HQVFTLEVKDTGIG
+182 
-196 IPQDSLDKIYERFY
+196 DKLLW
-210 RVDKSHSREIGGT
+210 RVLSDGGMV
-223 GLGLA
+223 LPEEYDLA
-228 ITKNAVLMHRGSITV
+228 V

-398 DFILYGTV
+398 DFILYGAV

-440 PMVVSDFSRG
+440 PMVVSDCSGNREQVCHGRDGLMCGLTPDSLAENIMLLLEDEALRG
-450 VNI
+450 KLGAAAAKKNADAAEEIQKLLSMLKG

>member
-1 MPQHRERSGTGADA
+1 MIITVYRILFVINTLGQAGA
-15 ETIHIVDAFNQLLSR
+15 ETA
-30 MKVLDDSRQEFV
+30 
-42 SNVSHELKTPLT
+42 
-54 SMKVLADSL
+54 
-63 LAQPDAP
+63 
-70 AEMYREFLQDITAE
+70 
-84 IDRENQIITDLLS
+84 LLS
-97 LVKMDKKAVDLNVSA
+97 LLQTLAREKGEARYEISLYVLTGQGEMASRLPADVRLLNKKYREESVLTAKGRKYLKKTVLKAMFTRATVVKLFPYLVKNTCAMLGK
-112 VNINELTELICKR
+112 KR
-125 LRPIARKKDVEVELT
+125 LLPDKLLWRVLSDGGMVLPEEY
-140 SLRPV
+140 
-145 VAEVDEVKMTLI
+145 
-157 ISNLVENAIKYNKEH
+157 NLA
-172 GSVKITLDAD
+172 
-182 HQVFTLEVKDTGIG
+182 
-196 IPQDSLDKIYERFY
+196 
-210 RVDKSHSREIGGT
+210 
-223 GLGLA
+223 
-228 ITKNAVLMHRGSITV
+228 V

-398 DFILYGTV
+398 DFILYGAV

-440 PMVVSDFSRG
+440 PMVVSDCSGNREQVCHG
-450 VNI
+450 KDGLMCGLTPDSLAENIMLLLEDEALRRKLGAAAAKKNADAAEEIQKLLSMLKG

>member
-1 MPQHRERSGTGADA
+1 MIITVYRILFVINTLGQAGA
-15 ETIHIVDAFNQLLSR
+15 ETA
-30 MKVLDDSRQEFV
+30 
-42 SNVSHELKTPLT
+42 
-54 SMKVLADSL
+54 
-63 LAQPDAP
+63 
-70 AEMYREFLQDITAE
+70 
-84 IDRENQIITDLLS
+84 LLS
-97 LVKMDKKAVDLNVSA
+97 LLQTLAREKGEARYEISLYVLTGQGEMASRLPADVRLLNKKYREESVLTAKGRKYLKKTVLKAMFTRGTVVKLFPYLVKNTCAMLGK
-112 VNINELTELICKR
+112 KR
-125 LRPIARKKDVEVELT
+125 LLP
-140 SLRPV
+140 
-145 VAEVDEVKMTLI
+145 
-157 ISNLVENAIKYNKEH
+157 
-172 GSVKITLDAD
+172 
-182 HQVFTLEVKDTGIG
+182 
-196 IPQDSLDKIYERFY
+196 DKLLW
-210 RVDKSHSREIGGT
+210 RVLSDGGMV
-223 GLGLA
+223 LPEEYDLA
-228 ITKNAVLMHRGSITV
+228 V

-298 REAFLKAYPELPDKT
+298 REAFLKAYPELPEKT

-337 GFTGMRL
+337 GFTGIRL

-389 QIDALGLTE
+389 QIDTLGLTE
-398 DFILYGTV
+398 DFILYGAV

-440 PMVVSDFSRG
+440 PMVVSDCSGNREQVCHGKDGLMCGLTPESLAENIMLLLEDEALRG
-450 VNI
+450 KLGAAAAKKNADAAEEIQKLLSMLKG

>member
-1 MPQHRERSGTGADA
+1 MIITVYRILFVINTLGQAGA
-15 ETIHIVDAFNQLLSR
+15 ETA
-30 MKVLDDSRQEFV
+30 
-42 SNVSHELKTPLT
+42 
-54 SMKVLADSL
+54 
-63 LAQPDAP
+63 
-70 AEMYREFLQDITAE
+70 
-84 IDRENQIITDLLS
+84 LLS
-97 LVKMDKKAVDLNVSA
+97 LLQTLAREKGEARYEISLYVLTGQGEMASRLPADVRLLNKKYREESVLTAKGRKYLKKTVLKAMFTRGTVVKLFPYLVKNTCAMLGK
-112 VNINELTELICKR
+112 KR
-125 LRPIARKKDVEVELT
+125 LLP
-140 SLRPV
+140 
-145 VAEVDEVKMTLI
+145 
-157 ISNLVENAIKYNKEH
+157 
-172 GSVKITLDAD
+172 
-182 HQVFTLEVKDTGIG
+182 
-196 IPQDSLDKIYERFY
+196 DKLLW
-210 RVDKSHSREIGGT
+210 RVLSDGGMV
-223 GLGLA
+223 LPEEYDLA
-228 ITKNAVLMHRGSITV
+228 V

-378 GEGDQRKKLQE
+378 GEGDQRKRLQE

-398 DFILYGTV
+398 DFILHGAV

-440 PMVVSDFSRG
+440 PMVVSDCSGNREQVCHGRDGLMCGLTPESLAENIMLLLEDEALRG
-450 VNI
+450 RLGAAAAKKNADAAEEIQKLLSMLKG

>member
-1 MPQHRERSGTGADA
+1 MIITVYRILFVINTLGQAGA
-15 ETIHIVDAFNQLLSR
+15 ETA
-30 MKVLDDSRQEFV
+30 
-42 SNVSHELKTPLT
+42 
-54 SMKVLADSL
+54 
-63 LAQPDAP
+63 
-70 AEMYREFLQDITAE
+70 
-84 IDRENQIITDLLS
+84 LLS
-97 LVKMDKKAVDLNVSA
+97 LLQTLAREKGEARYEISLYVLTGQGEMASRLPADVRLLNKKYREESVLTAKGRKYLKKTVLKAMFTRATVVKLFPYLVKNTCAMLGK
-112 VNINELTELICKR
+112 KR
-125 LRPIARKKDVEVELT
+125 LLP
-140 SLRPV
+140 
-145 VAEVDEVKMTLI
+145 
-157 ISNLVENAIKYNKEH
+157 
-172 GSVKITLDAD
+172 
-182 HQVFTLEVKDTGIG
+182 
-196 IPQDSLDKIYERFY
+196 DKLLW
-210 RVDKSHSREIGGT
+210 RVLSDGGMV
-223 GLGLA
+223 LPEEYDLA
-228 ITKNAVLMHRGSITV
+228 L

-398 DFILYGTV
+398 DFILYGAV

-440 PMVVSDFSRG
+440 PMVVSDCSGNREQVCHG
-450 VNI
+450 KDGLMCGLTPDSLAENIMLLLEDEALRRKLGAAAAKKNADAAEEIQKLLSMLKG